1 MKHIIP
7 NIQDW
12 PIYKLSERRQQFIQE
27 INTATFQKLNKLS
40 TEQLKDMI
48 ERTLYSESSR
58 VKNDPWEV
66 DPPNEALFWNKLKRR
81 LEVEGGNNPNHAE
94 YRVLLEE
101 ILRTIINRYSQ
112 EIVGSFRMKT
122 FLFARKFL
130 TVFFNLIFNPLKGKH
145 LFSFWTSRKYAADKI
160 RVIGPL
166 EKIRQLAKEQILV
179 LTPTHSSN
187 LDSILIGYMLD
198 MKAGLPGF
206 SYGAGL
212 NLYNSGIAAYFMNRL
227 GAYRVDRRKKN
238 LIYLETLKIMSHLS
252 IVLGTNSL
260 FFPGGTRSR
269 SNHLERNLKLGL
281 LSTAVDAQRS
291 LSANNEDK
299 KIVIVPLILSN
310 HFVFEARSLV
320 EQHLRQIG
328 KEKYSRS
335 KDTSKGFWNGLK
347 FSLSFLKNDTESVF
361 SMGEPMDVFG
371 NPINIEGKSLDH
383 RGHEIDISGYFRI
396 NENIVTDPQRES
408 EYTKILAEHIAE
420 KYYKEHVVL
429 DSTIVAFV
437 AFQYLLNRYHELDL
451 FGVLKLNPKTLYF
464 NEASLI
470 EGISQLK
477 SLLVQKSKEGSII
490 LDSHIEMLD
499 AEEILIQ
506 GIKKLGIYHLNRPLI
521 KNKKGLIISKD
532 LKLLY
537 FYHNKLDNYGLQDEL
552 YWKRIL
558 SFEHQ
563 EVQLED

>member
-27 INTATFQKLNKLS
+27 INTATFQKLNRLS
-40 TEQLKDMI
+40 TEQLKDMV

-81 LEVEGGNNPNHAE
+81 LEEEVGTSPNHIE

-112 EIVGSFRMKT
+112 EIVGSFKMKT

-130 TVFFNLIFNPLKGKH
+130 TVFFNVIFNPLRGKH
-145 LFSFWTSRKYAADKI
+145 LLSFWTSINYAKEKI

-166 EKIRQLAKEQILV
+166 DTIRQLAKEQILV

-198 MKAGLPGF
+198 MKTGLPGF

-269 SNHLERNLKLGL
+269 SNHLEKNLKLGL
-281 LSTAVDAQRS
+281 LSTAVDAQRT
-291 LSANNEDK
+291 LCEKKEEK
-299 KIVIVPLILSN
+299 KIIIVPLILSN

-320 EQHLRQIG
+320 EQHLRQLG

-335 KDTSKGFWNGLK
+335 KDTSRGFWNGLK
-347 FSLSFLKNDTESVF
+347 FITSFFKVDTEAVF
-361 SMGEPMDVFG
+361 SMGQPMDVFG
-371 NPINIEGKSLDH
+371 NPVNVEGKSMDH

-408 EYTKILAEHIAE
+408 EYTKILADHIAE
-420 KYYKEHVVL
+420 KYYREHVVL
-429 DSTIVAFV
+429 DSNMVAFV
-437 AFQYLLNRYHELDL
+437 AFQYLLNRFEALDL
-451 FGVLKLNPKTLYF
+451 FGVLKLNPKTLVF
-464 NEASLI
+464 NESALV

-477 SLLVQKSKEGSII
+477 SLLIQKTKEGSIL
-490 LDSHIEMLD
+490 LDKHIEKQD
-499 AEEILIQ
+499 PEEILLN
-506 GIKKLGIYHLNRPLI
+506 GMKKLGVYHRNRPLI
-521 KNKKGLIISKD
+521 KNKKGLILSKD

-552 YWKRIL
+552 YWKKIL
-558 SFEHQ
+558 SFERP

>member
-12 PIYKLSERRQQFIQE
+12 PIFKLSERRQQFIQE
-27 INTATFQKLNKLS
+27 INTATFQKLSRLS
-40 TEQLKDMI
+40 TDQLKDMI

-81 LEVEGGNNPNHAE
+81 LEEEVGTNPNHVE

-130 TVFFNLIFNPLKGKH
+130 TVFFNVIFNPFKGKH
-145 LFSFWTSRKYAADKI
+145 LFSFWTSIKYAKDKI

-166 EKIRQLAKEQILV
+166 DTIRQLAKEQILV

-281 LSTAVDAQRS
+281 LSTAVDAQRT
-291 LSANNEDK
+291 LSEKNEDR
-299 KIVIVPLILSN
+299 KIIIVPLILSN

-320 EQHLRQIG
+320 EQHLRQLG
-328 KEKYSRS
+328 KEKYSRT
-335 KDTSKGFWNGLK
+335 KDKSKGFWNGLR
-347 FSLSFLKNDTESVF
+347 FAASFLRVDTEAVF
-361 SMGEPMDVFG
+361 SMGQPMDVFG
-371 NPINIEGKSLDH
+371 NPVDIDGRSLDH

-420 KYYKEHVVL
+420 KYYREHLVL
-429 DSTIVAFV
+429 DSAMVAFV
-437 AFQYLLNRYHELDL
+437 AFQYLLNRFEELDL
-451 FGVLKLNPKTLYF
+451 FGVLKINPKTLVF
-464 NEASLI
+464 NESSLV

-477 SLLVQKSKEGSII
+477 SLLLQKSKEGTI
-490 LDSHIEMLD
+490 LLDAHIEKMD
-499 AEEILIQ
+499 PEEILML
-506 GIKKLGIYHLNRPLI
+506 GMKKLGVYHLNRPLL

-537 FYHNKLDNYGLQDEL
+537 FYHNKLDKYGLQDEL
-552 YWKRIL
+552 FWKKIL
-558 SFEHQ
+558 SFESQ
-563 EVQLED
+563 MVQMED